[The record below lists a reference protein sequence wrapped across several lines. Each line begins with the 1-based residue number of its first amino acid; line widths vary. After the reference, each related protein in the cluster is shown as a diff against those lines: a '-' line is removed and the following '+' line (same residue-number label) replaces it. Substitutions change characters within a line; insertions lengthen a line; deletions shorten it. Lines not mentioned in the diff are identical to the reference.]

1 MNAYVLGT
9 LSQLL
14 EDLASHQAP
23 PVWLL
28 SLIKKEVLNAKEN
41 NCNYL

>member
-1 MNAYVLGT
+1 MNACVIDT

-14 EDLASHQAP
+14 EDLASHQDS

-28 SLIKKEVLNAKEN
+28 SLIKKGSLKCEGK
-41 NCNYL
+41 

>member
-1 MNAYVLGT
+1 MNAYVLDT

-28 SLIKKEVLNAKEN
+28 SLIKKGSLKYEGK
-41 NCNYL
+41 

>member
-1 MNAYVLGT
+1 MNAYVLDT

-14 EDLASHQAP
+14 EDLASHQDP

-28 SLIKKEVLNAKEN
+28 SQTKKGSLKYEGK
-41 NCNYL
+41 

>member
-1 MNAYVLGT
+1 MNAYLLDT

-14 EDLASHQAP
+14 EDLASHQDP

-28 SLIKKEVLNAKEN
+28 PLIKRGSLKYEGK
-41 NCNYL
+41 